1 MWIQSCNGASY
12 AFGMYSEEMK
22 LSLGY
27 NQESLDTIGFWKDVG
42 ENVGIVAGLLY
53 DVVQPSWVLA
63 VGATQSMCGYFLL
76 WLTITHKIARPKLWG
91 VCTFMWMATN
101 GQTFFNTATIVTCVK
116 LFPESRGKAI
126 GLLKGMLGLSSAIL
140 SQIFT
145 GIYGSAARKSAFLL
159 LISWVPAF
167 VGFSAM
173 FLVRLDAVDNDGNET
188 SESYWFLVV
197 MTLSS
202 FLATFLM
209 VVVVIDNFLLLSTA
223 VDRSASIIVIIIL
236 LLMMIVPWRSTL
248 YRRRETEDF
257 SQLSEKLLQKDTILG
272 KKDMNLEEKDGI
284 SEEREI
290 EFEQTGKGITE
301 TRSIREEEAGDLPQH
316 IKIDTGKRAS
326 TTFLDNQVPK
336 IEQDLALCEILVST
350 NFLLLVTATLCAMG
364 AGFTAINNMGQIGFS
379 QGYSPQH
386 IDTVVSLLSISGFA
400 GRCLGGFASDILL
413 HTKSIPRPAF
423 IVAALCTLA
432 LGLALVALAPPACLY
447 LASILIG
454 VGHGAQW
461 SLVPAVTSELFGL
474 QHYGTLYNAVTALN
488 PIASYIL
495 SICVVGFFY
504 DQETGR
510 QQQRLP
516 SWQYPLRYDPFSH
529 LEPDC
534 EGQACFRSSFL
545 IMTAVCGLGCV
556 AAVTLTFRTRHFY
569 AIRSRETI

>member
-1 MWIQSCNGASY
+1 MSSVNQLSQLPWSCNGASY

-42 ENVGIVAGLLY
+42 ENVGIVAGLLF
-53 DVVQPSWVLA
+53 DVVQPSWVIA
-63 VGATQSMCGYFLL
+63 VGATQTMCGYFLL

-126 GLLKGMLGLSSAIL
+126 GLLKGMLDLSSAIL

-159 LISWVPAF
+159 LMSWQPAF
-167 VGFSAM
+167 VEFSAM
-173 FLVRLDAVDNDGNET
+173 FLVRLDAVDNDGIGA

-202 FLATFLM
+202 CLAIFLM

-223 VDRSASIIVIIIL
+223 VDRGVSIIVIIIL

-257 SQLSEKLLQKDTILG
+257 SQLSEKLLQKDTIFG
-272 KKDMNLEEKDGI
+272 KDMNLEEKDGI
-284 SEEREI
+284 SEETEI
-290 EFEQTGKGITE
+290 KFEQTAGKGITG
-301 TRSIREEEAGDLPQH
+301 TSSIGEEEAGDLPQH
-316 IKIDTGKRAS
+316 IKIDTEKRAS
-326 TTFLDNQVPK
+326 TFLDNRVPK
-336 IEQDLALCEILVST
+336 IEQDLTVCEILVST
-350 NFLLLVTATLCAMG
+350 DFLLLVMATLCAMG

-379 QGYSPQH
+379 QGYSPRQ
-386 IDTVVSLLSISGFA
+386 IDTLVSLLSIWGFA

-413 HTKSIPRPAF
+413 HTKAVPRPAF

-432 LGLALVALAPPACLY
+432 LGLALDMPN
-447 LASILIG
+447 S
-454 VGHGAQW
+454 
-461 SLVPAVTSELFGL
+461 
-474 QHYGTLYNAVTALN
+474 
-488 PIASYIL
+488 
-495 SICVVGFFY
+495 
-504 DQETGR
+504 
-510 QQQRLP
+510 
-516 SWQYPLRYDPFSH
+516 
-529 LEPDC
+529 
-534 EGQACFRSSFL
+534 RSGE
-545 IMTAVCGLGCV
+545 AE
-556 AAVTLTFRTRHFY
+556 A
-569 AIRSRETI
+569 